1 MCVHNANVY
10 ANIYTDEEHPA
21 QLIIAKMLKLT
32 LIYEYTTDEHHHKP
46 DRSCDVELLGHL
58 LDCFPYLQRGNIMSS
73 Y

>member
-32 LIYEYTTDEHHHKP
+32 LIYEHTTDEHHHL
-46 DRSCDVELLGHL
+46 RLMRQLERNL
-58 LDCFPYLQRGNIMSS
+58 R
-73 Y
+73 